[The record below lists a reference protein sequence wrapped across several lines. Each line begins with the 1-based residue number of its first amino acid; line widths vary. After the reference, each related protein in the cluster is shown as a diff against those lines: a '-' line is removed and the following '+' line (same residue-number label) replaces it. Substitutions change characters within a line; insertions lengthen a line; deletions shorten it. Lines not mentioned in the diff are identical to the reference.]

1 MSNQGV
7 TDFAAVLDELIA
19 QRATSDPSR
28 TAAPSL
34 DYLDVV
40 EELHSGRI
48 AISAERATA
57 EYLEL
62 AERLDLAA
70 NAPGVAPGFEYPD
83 TTPEGVARE
92 LALSGRE
99 SAAELDA
106 LRRRFAA
113 SNHPDRVIVELR
125 QHAMTRMQIANRM
138 IDDAKGALARS

>member
-1 MSNQGV
+1 MSDQGV

-19 QRATSDPSR
+19 QRATSDYP
-28 TAAPSL
+28 APQAPSL

-48 AISAERATA
+48 AISAEHAAA
-57 EYLEL
+57 EYLDL

-70 NAPGVAPGFEYPD
+70 NAPGVAPAFEYPD

-99 SAAELDA
+99 SAAELDS

-113 SNHPDRVIVELR
+113 TNHPDRVVVELR
-125 QHAMTRMQIANRM
+125 QHAMSRMQIANRM
-138 IDDAKGALARS
+138 IDDAKSALARN